1 MKEILVLC
9 PFGVDKGLLSKAA
22 RLSGGELRA
31 LVPAGEA
38 ETAAE
43 YGASRIF
50 ELNAPEIGDESAF
63 AAFLSETGQS
73 DRSGSGD
80 GADAEY
86 YAHACVAAGRGTD
99 GGLHRPAYGG
109 GAADSDP
116 SGIWKFP
123 DGGHPLFE

>member
-43 YGASRIF
+43 YGAGRIF
-50 ELNAPEIGDESAF
+50 ELSARKLGTKALLPPF
-63 AAFLSETGQS
+63 CRR
-73 DRSGSGD
+73 RSADGVARSFWLRRRCGCGILCPCLHGSWARD
-80 GADAEY
+80 
-86 YAHACVAAGRGTD
+86 
-99 GGLHRPAYGG
+99 
-109 GAADSDP
+109 
-116 SGIWKFP
+116 
-123 DGGHPLFE
+123 

>member
-43 YGASRIF
+43 YGRMPHF
-50 ELNAPEIGDESAF
+50 
-63 AAFLSETGQS
+63 
-73 DRSGSGD
+73 
-80 GADAEY
+80 
-86 YAHACVAAGRGTD
+86 
-99 GGLHRPAYGG
+99 
-109 GAADSDP
+109 
-116 SGIWKFP
+116 
-123 DGGHPLFE
+123 